1 MPSRPSATRKE
12 YIARINRVIDHIE
25 AHLDEPLRL
34 ETLAGV
40 AHFSPYHF
48 HRVFHAMVGET
59 LNRFIQRVRCERAA
73 LKLVGNPSQSIGAIA
88 LDCGFSSSQS
98 FARAF
103 REQFGMSASAWREAC
118 LARDAGDISATVRKI
133 RNIDRKIGNTDGK
146 NGNVSAMVE
155 RDIASG
161 ISTTR
166 STTMTERI
174 TPTVTVNDFPETTVA
189 YIRHIGPY
197 QSDPELFG
205 SLFGRLFQWAGP
217 RGLLGPDTK
226 VMSIYHDDPNLTAP
240 EKLRT
245 DVCISVSPD
254 TPVDGEVGRLT
265 IPGGRYAFARVEVTS
280 DQFGEAWDAVCG
292 DWLPDS
298 GYEPADG
305 LSFEIYH
312 NDHREYPEG
321 KHIVDIVI
329 PVKPMG

>member
-1 MPSRPSATRKE
+1 MAPTRPSPTRAA
-12 YIARINRVIDHIE
+12 YVARINRVIDHIE
-25 AHLDEPLRL
+25 AHLDEQLSL
-34 ETLAGV
+34 EALASV

-73 LKLVGNPSQSIGAIA
+73 AQLVGNPGKSIGAIA
-88 LDCGFSSSQS
+88 LDCGYSSSQT

-118 LARDAGDISATVRKI
+118 LEDDRNMSNTLRKI
-133 RNIDRKIGNTDGK
+133 RNTERKIGNAPVAGYHH
-146 NGNVSAMVE
+146 
-155 RDIASG
+155 IASD
-161 ISTTR
+161 SSSTR
-166 STTMTERI
+166 SNIMTQRI
-174 TPTVTVNDFPETTVA
+174 QPTVTVSDFPETTVA
-189 YIRHIGPY
+189 YLRHIGPY
-197 QSDPELFG
+197 QADAELFG
-205 SLFGRLFQWAGP
+205 RLFGRLFQWAGP
-217 RGLLGPDTK
+217 RGLLGKDTK

-245 DVCISVSPD
+245 DVCITVAPD
-254 TPVDGEVGRLT
+254 TPVDGEIGRLS
-265 IPGGRYAFARVEVTS
+265 IPAGRYAFARVEVTS

-292 DWLPDS
+292 GWLPDS

-312 NDHREYPEG
+312 NDYREHPQG

-329 PVKPMG
+329 PVKPMA